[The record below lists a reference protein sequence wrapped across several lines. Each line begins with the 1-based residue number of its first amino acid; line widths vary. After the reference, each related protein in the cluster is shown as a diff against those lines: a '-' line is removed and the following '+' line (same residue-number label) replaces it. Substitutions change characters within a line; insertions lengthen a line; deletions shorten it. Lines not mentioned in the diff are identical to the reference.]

1 MAAGHERWQDS
12 AAAYLLGALPADELE
27 AFEAHLVTCAA
38 CREEVDELAPAAQAL
53 PASVE
58 PMAPPPELK
67 GRLMAEV
74 HREAALLAAAG
85 PEADRAAPLAAPAP
99 RRRARRRWA
108 LGLPRLAPVA
118 AALLLAAGIA
128 VGVGVSQLGG
138 DGART
143 FTAQVDAS
151 RAPDAGVQIE
161 VDDGDAT
168 LIAHGLPEPPSG
180 RVYQVWL
187 KRPGRAPE
195 PTSALFTPSRDG
207 TATATVPGS
216 LEGVE
221 QVLVTD
227 EPRGGSRMPTR
238 QPLIAAALS

>member
-1 MAAGHERWQDS
+1 MAADHERWQDS
-12 AAAYLLGALPADELE
+12 AAAYVLGALPADELE
-27 AFEAHLVTCAA
+27 AFETHLASCAA

-53 PASVE
+53 PTSVE
-58 PMAPPPELK
+58 PMAPPPELR
-67 GRLMAEV
+67 GRIMTEV
-74 HREAALLAAAG
+74 HREAELLAAAG
-85 PEADRAAPLAAPAP
+85 PDADRAATAP
-99 RRRARRRWA
+99 RRRPRLRWA
-108 LGLPRLAPVA
+108 RGLPRLAPVA
-118 AALLLAAGIA
+118 AALLLAVGVAAGIGLA
-128 VGVGVSQLGG
+128 QLAG
-138 DGART
+138 DDGQT

-161 VDDGDAT
+161 VDDGAAT
-168 LIAHGLPEPPSG
+168 LTAHGLPEPPSG

-216 LEGVE
+216 MEGVE